1 MVTDTGDA
9 PEVYRRGRWHAL
21 ENAMMSAVTR
31 AGVVPR
37 TYLLT
42 TTGRKSGEPRSNP
55 VTIVASN
62 GRRWLVAPYGVV
74 PWVLNARAAGT
85 VTLSRR
91 GTSRQFTI
99 REVPAPE
106 AGEVL
111 KRYVAI
117 AGVTEKYFAANRSS
131 PAEAFADEA
140 DAHPVFELR
149 PVDTRAT

>member
-1 MVTDTGDA
+1 MATGTGDT

-21 ENAMMSAVTR
+21 ENTLMSALTR
-31 AGVVPR
+31 TGLVPR

-42 TTGRKSGEPRSNP
+42 TVGRKSGERRSNP
-55 VTIVASN
+55 VTIVTHN
-62 GRRWLVAPYGVV
+62 GRRWLVAPYGAV

-106 AGEVL
+106 AGDVL

-131 PAEAFADEA
+131 SAEAFAAEA

-149 PVDTRAT
+149 PVATRD